1 MREAKQILSAIK
13 KHYKDEVEIFEAM
26 NERDRKQ
33 YACYVL
39 RKKYDFISPSDWLI
53 QREMKYAGMTF
64 KEIALELNIPLGE
77 VRKIYEVAMG
87 KLEMILK
94 NSNLSESPKP
104 KELDKSYIN
113 FILSKGR
120 KSLKVGFKIRDE
132 WLNPNLFPYQREIVK
147 RACEIG
153 RYALFM
159 DTGLGKSI
167 TQMNFAFAV
176 SEYTLKPTLILAPL
190 AVVYQMLR
198 EATKFGFDLNL
209 VENGELK
216 DGLNIINYEQLE
228 NLKGLENLAGII
240 LDESSILKSFT
251 GSTKRALIETFKN
264 TPYKLACSAT
274 PSPNDYLELGNHS
287 EFLGVMPSY
296 EMIMRFFINDT
307 MNAGGYRL
315 KKHAESAFW
324 EWVASWAECISSP
337 ADLGYDDTL
346 FKLPALEEKIYKVD
360 YDDIVYFE
368 SANTQGA
375 LFEVKNTNA
384 TTLARGK
391 KASLEARIE
400 KLKELLKEQD
410 SMPHLVW
417 VDTNLEADKLKEALS
432 NDFSSVVEVRGS
444 DSAILKAK
452 NLNDFALGKIS
463 ILITKSSIAGLGL
476 NFQNA
481 HNMTFLGLN
490 YSYESYY
497 QAIRRMYRFGQKNKV
512 RVNVILANNEVEIL
526 EVLNQKK
533 KQHDIMKAGMTKAIC
548 KAKSA
553 NELRED
559 FNRGFKIPSFLKRRV
574 L

>member
-77 VRKIYEVAMG
+77 VRKIYEVAME

-346 FKLPALEEKIYKVD
+346 FKLPALEEKIHKVD

-391 KASLEARIE
+391 KASLEARIK

-432 NDFSSVVEVRGS
+432 KDFSSVVEVRGS

-512 RVNVILANNEVEIL
+512 RVNVVLANNEVEIL